1 MRRQWIRSG
10 LLGKWWSWRG
20 AWGRGKVL
28 PGLSVALRWPPR
40 AAGPPGRPGACPAR
54 PGDAAGWCSYS
65 FLATGRALDD
75 TPSRYERI
83 PQRKRQLR
91 TYRCARRAPVGGADA
106 ALATVFCDLG

>member
-20 AWGRGKVL
+20 AWGRMIVL
-28 PGLSVALRWPPR
+28 PGLSVALRL
-40 AAGPPGRPGACPAR
+40 ALGPPGHAGRHGACWAR
-54 PGDAAGWCSYS
+54 PGYAARWCSHS
-65 FLATGRALDD
+65 FLAPRRDRDD
-75 TPSRYERI
+75 IPSRYERI

-106 ALATVFCDLG
+106 ALATAFCDL

>member
-20 AWGRGKVL
+20 AWVRVIVL
-28 PGLSVALRWPPR
+28 PGLSVALRWPHG
-40 AAGPPGRPGACPAR
+40 AAGHAGRPGACLVR
-54 PGDAAGWCSYS
+54 PGKASRRWSHS
-65 FLATGRALDD
+65 LLATRRARDD
-75 TPSRYERI
+75 IPSRYERI

-106 ALATVFCDLG
+106 ALATVFCDL